1 MRGKVGWAVVA
12 TAASAVTF
20 FFGTGLD
27 PVPELAWVAPLP
39 ILLLAPR
46 VPAAAAMAC
55 AFLAH
60 LAGGSGSWSYFW
72 HSQSVPR
79 PAALAIL
86 GGSAVLFAVA
96 TGLFRALVR
105 RGHGLLAALAAPGF
119 WTVVL
124 YGVSLLNPTGVMDTL
139 MTTQADRPSVLRL
152 ATVTGGWGIEYLV
165 LFVPAAVA
173 AALAPRVH
181 GLARVA
187 GLVTVT
193 VTVTAA
199 VGGLLLWTTPPP
211 TGPSTRLALVAP
223 GRNHWAPDVTTPD
236 GQAVLKSYVDQIG
249 RLPDGVRVVVL
260 PEAAFAVDQTGRP
273 LLVEAL
279 TEVARRRNVDVVTGV
294 VDTTPDGRFNA
305 ALAIP
310 PSGPP
315 VEYRKW
321 HNGDSP
327 NLTAGTGLAHVGG
340 AGLMVCMDVNFADPS
355 GEYGR
360 AGTGLVLI
368 PASDEDADGWAH
380 SRTALIR
387 GVENGFSVAWSAA
400 RGTPML
406 ADAQGH
412 VRAEARTGDS
422 PFTVVVADVP
432 IGPGKT
438 PYARFGDWF
447 AWLCGLLALI
457 GAAVTLFGR
466 TPRKA
471 PTPAGPAT
479 TVGA

>member
-1 MRGKVGWAVVA
+1 MNKLGWAVVA
-12 TAASAVTF
+12 TVGSAVLF

-27 PVPELAWVAPLP
+27 PVPELAWAAPLP

-46 VPAAAAMAC
+46 VPGAAAMAC
-55 AFLAH
+55 AFAAY
-60 LAGGSGSWSYFW
+60 LAGSAGSWSYFW
-72 HSQSVPR
+72 HSLSVPR
-79 PAALAIL
+79 PAAIAIL
-86 GGSAVLFAVA
+86 GGSALLFALA
-96 TGLFRALVR
+96 TGLFRLLVR
-105 RGHGLLAALAAPGF
+105 RGHGLLAAIAAPAL

-124 YGVSLLNPTGVMDTL
+124 YVVSLLNPTGVMDTL
-139 MTTQADRPSVLRL
+139 MTTQADRPAVLRL
-152 ATVTGGWGIEYLV
+152 AAVTGGWGVEFLV

-173 AALAPRVH
+173 AALAPRVR

-187 GLVTVT
+187 GLV
-193 VTVTAA
+193 VTAA
-199 VGGLLLWTTPPP
+199 VLAGLVVWTTPPLA
-211 TGPSTRLALVAP
+211 GPSTRVALIAMDKGPWAADVGTFE
-223 GRNHWAPDVTTPD
+223 GRTTV
-236 GQAVLKSYVDQIG
+236 QTYVNEIE
-249 RLPDGVRVVVL
+249 RVPDGVQAVVL
-260 PEAAFAVDQTGRP
+260 PEAAFAVDQTSRP
-273 LLVEAL
+273 RLVDAF
-279 TEVARRRNVDVVTGV
+279 TEVARSRNLDVVTGV
-294 VDTTPDGRFNA
+294 IDTTPDGRFNA

-327 NLTAGTGLAHVGG
+327 NLASGSQLAHLAGV
-340 AGLMVCMDVNFADPS
+340 GLMVCMDVNFADPS
-355 GEYGR
+355 GEYGK

-368 PASDEDADGWAH
+368 PASDEDVDGWAH

-406 ADAQGH
+406 SDAQGRVLADAH
-412 VRAEARTGDS
+412 TGGR

-447 AWLCGLLALI
+447 AWLCGLIAVAGI
-457 GAAVTLFGR
+457 AVAARRPSLSPVTTNTGQL
-466 TPRKA
+466 
-471 PTPAGPAT
+471 
-479 TVGA
+479 

>member
-1 MRGKVGWAVVA
+1 MNKLGWAMAA
-12 TAASAVTF
+12 TVTSAVLF
-20 FFGTGLD
+20 FFGTGLA
-27 PVPELAWVAPLP
+27 PVPELAWLAPLP

-46 VPAAAAMAC
+46 VPGAAAMAC
-55 AFLAH
+55 AFVAH
-60 LAGGSGSWSYFW
+60 LAGSAGSWTYFW
-72 HSQSVPR
+72 HSLAIPR
-79 PAALAIL
+79 PAAIAIL
-86 GGSAVLFAVA
+86 GGSALLFALSA
-96 TGLFRALVR
+96 GLFRLLVR
-105 RGHGLLAALAAPGF
+105 RGHGLLASLAAPAL

-124 YGVSLLNPTGVMDTL
+124 YTISLLNPTGVMDTL

-152 ATVTGGWGIEYLV
+152 AAVTGGWGVEFLV

-173 AALAPRVH
+173 AALAPGVR
-181 GLARVA
+181 GLRRLA
-187 GLVTVT
+187 GLVTV
-193 VTVTAA
+193 AA
-199 VGGLLLWTTPPP
+199 ALGALVFWTTPVPA
-211 TGPSTRLALVAP
+211 GPSTRVALVAP
-223 GRNHWAPDVTTPD
+223 GQSRWAVDVATPD
-236 GQAVLKSYVDQIG
+236 GQALVLSYVDQIG
-249 RLPDGVRVVVL
+249 RLPGGVQAVVL
-260 PEAAFAVDQTGRP
+260 PEAAFAVDQASRP
-273 LLVEAL
+273 RLVEAFSD
-279 TEVARRRNVDVVTGV
+279 VARTRNLNVVTGV

-327 NLTAGTGLAHVGG
+327 NMASGTQLAHLAGI
-340 AGLMVCMDVNFADPS
+340 GLMVCMDVNFGDPS
-355 GEYGR
+355 RDYGR

-368 PASDEDADGWAH
+368 PASDEDVDGWAH

-406 ADAQGH
+406 ADSRGH
-412 VRAEARTGDS
+412 VLADAHTGGS

-447 AWLCGLLALI
+447 AWLCGLVALAGI
-457 GAAVTLFGR
+457 VTAASRPSHVES
-466 TPRKA
+466 A
-471 PTPAGPAT
+471 SVA
-479 TVGA
+479 